1 MDPFVQLVSALM
13 GQEGFIIKILQHSS
27 NWNAKGPIVT
37 LNLAA
42 TSAGLHFLKAQTG
55 SDFSFAFWQKEKAK
69 CKMRTLTLHVQ
80 HLLEELERGCLQDP
94 TTCWGKPGSDYG
106 GLPLRGIWSM
116 VCINLPIFIRF
127 SPLSP
132 TEMGTS
138 PTDLTWTVLGRCR
151 LLWTTVCSSTSGLC
165 FPVSRLPCC
174 RWPKLSLSIFSCL
187 QMVRSDTGR
196 CVWAANCPV
205 TGHKPSA
212 TTRGSSFHPSPQ
224 VRPTQSR
231 HRVWP
236 SMPHIPGSV
245 NPRDDNQVTLQFI
258 STLSVGIFCHGGAGN
273 LLQGRCPQ

>member
-1 MDPFVQLVSALM
+1 MFDTFWRSWNWGAFRTLLLAEESQDQSMEICLWEDFCLWSALIYPSSP
-13 GQEGFIIKILQHSS
+13 GFH
-27 NWNAKGPIVT
+27 P
-37 LNLAA
+37 
-42 TSAGLHFLKAQTG
+42 SAPQRWPRA
-55 SDFSFAFWQKEKAK
+55 
-69 CKMRTLTLHVQ
+69 
-80 HLLEELERGCLQDP
+80 
-94 TTCWGKPGSDYG
+94 
-106 GLPLRGIWSM
+106 
-116 VCINLPIFIRF
+116 
-127 SPLSP
+127 
-132 TEMGTS
+132 
-138 PTDLTWTVLGRCR
+138 PTDLTWTVSGRCH

-212 TTRGSSFHPSPQ
+212 TTGGSSFHPSPQ
-224 VRPTQSR
+224 VLPTPSG

-236 SMPHIPGSV
+236 SVPHTPGSA
-245 NPRDDNQVTLQFI
+245 NPRDDNQVMLQFI